1 MSPPALDGSGFLLK
15 KSCGTPS
22 SSFSKKPGPPSN
34 PDVFTPPPSFTGG
47 SQPKS
52 SCTFSRR
59 ETQMSLSPATP
70 VERFEAKNSQWPSRE
85 SAGAMSLTELLTVD
99 PRLTGVPHGQLSSA
113 QARWDTQ
120 MLRSR
125 TMSPGPSGR
134 FEAKY
139 RLRPSLESAGGW
151 SL

>member
-1 MSPPALDGSGFLLK
+1 MSPPALDGRGFLLK

-22 SSFSKKPGPPSN
+22 SPFSKKPGPPSN
-34 PDVFTPPPSFTGG
+34 PEVFTPAPSFTGG
-47 SQPKS
+47 CQRKS

-85 SAGAMSLTELLTVD
+85 SAGAKSVTELLTVD
-99 PRLTGVPHGQLSSA
+99 PRLMGAPHGQLSSA
-113 QARWDTQ
+113 QARWETQ

-125 TMSPGPSGR
+125 FASPGASGR

-139 RLRPSLESAGGW
+139 RLRASLESAGC
-151 SL
+151 